1 MINAIQSTIS
11 HGQTTIPKEIQ
22 QALHL
27 QDGEAITWYVMPDR
41 SIVVRAKN
49 RPITD
54 LDGLLPKPEKPVDI
68 VDMSV

>member
-1 MINAIQSTIS
+1 MLTAIQSTIS
-11 HGQTTIPKEIQ
+11 HGQTAIPEEIQ

-54 LDGLLPKPEKPVDI
+54 LDGLLPKPETPVDI
-68 VDMSV
+68 ADMSV